1 MFSPIPL
8 AASGRHHGGMSSG
21 SVQSKTMAACALV
34 GFVGLSAFV
43 VSLTLTW
50 REEDYHVEA
59 AVRWTMAAAG
69 ALILAVTSR
78 TGHSVASGLAL
89 FVLGTGVL
97 AYPTLLGLAAAD
109 VGGRPVAVLAS
120 AGHVLPLTMV
130 QLAPVLVSGHVT
142 GRSRRGWAGVV
153 LAVAAVGAVLTGLG
167 LSVEPSGGPL
177 LAVAGLLWFGS
188 FALAPVACWTAVR
201 GTAGH
206 RRRRGIIAGLASLVP
221 VLIIVWCI
229 TLGGLGSALALG
241 GDPTIA
247 ALFLGFSVAT
257 TAWALL
263 SVAALSDDS
272 SPLLR
277 STVVVGL
284 MRAMVLAVVV
294 LVASGVALA
303 TITLLPTRE
312 AAVLIAVALT
322 VVLGWSATRVLQW
335 VAGVVDPV
343 AELRLEIE
351 RATGLLAGRHRGVA
365 ESVVRRLLGDQGAA
379 LAFSVEDGRW
389 VDVAGQVLALTPS
402 ENVVLA
408 REQDE
413 DVVLLVSGDTRAR
426 RDAAAWGDCGLV
438 LVPALMEAREAWQSG
453 RASVAAH
460 EERARLQQDLHDGLQ
475 GRLLGLALNLQM
487 SGDDIDDPV
496 ARLAISEAVSE
507 LRGAVQDVRA
517 MAGGRLPQ
525 ILVDDG
531 LGAAVR
537 AFVQPVRA
545 RIGTLDLSPDL
556 AGRRPLA
563 SVEACAYFVVGE
575 AINNAIKHAGCDR
588 IDVTIAIHD
597 DSVVVRVSDDGI
609 GGADVRLGS
618 GLRGLTERVHA
629 HGGLLI
635 VSDRE
640 ENGTLVE
647 AVLPC
652 GR

>member
-1 MFSPIPL
+1 
-8 AASGRHHGGMSSG
+8 MSSG
-21 SVQSKTMAACALV
+21 SVQQRTMAACALV
-34 GFVGLSAFV
+34 GVIGLIAFV
-43 VSLTLTW
+43 ASLTLPW
-50 REEDYHVEA
+50 QEVDYHVGA

-69 ALILAVTSR
+69 ALILAVTPR
-78 TGHSVASGLAL
+78 TTHNVASGAAL
-89 FVLGTGVL
+89 FALGTSVM

-109 VGGRPVAVLAS
+109 VGGPPMVVLAS
-120 AGHVLPLTMV
+120 AGHVVPLTMV

-142 GRSRRGWAGVV
+142 GRSRRGWACVV
-153 LAVAAVGAVLTGLG
+153 LAVAAVGAGLTGLG

-177 LAVAGLLWFGS
+177 LTVASLLWFCS
-188 FALAPVACWTAVR
+188 FTLAPVACWTAVR

-206 RRRRGIIAGLASLVP
+206 RRRRGIIAGLASLIP
-221 VLIIVWCI
+221 VLIIVWCM
-229 TLGGLGSALALG
+229 TLGGLGSALDLA
-241 GDPTIA
+241 GDPTTT
-247 ALFLGFSVAT
+247 ALFLGFSAAT
-257 TAWALL
+257 TGCALL
-263 SVAALSDDS
+263 SVAALSEGS

-284 MRAMVLAVVV
+284 MRAMVLGVVV

-303 TITLLPTRE
+303 TISLLPTRE
-312 AAVLIAVALT
+312 AAVLVAVALT

-335 VAGVVDPV
+335 AAGVVDPV

-351 RATGLLAGRHRGVA
+351 RASGLLAGRHRGVA
-365 ESVVRRLLGDQGAA
+365 ESVVRRVLGDQGAA
-379 LAFSVEDGRW
+379 LAFGVEDGRW
-389 VDVAGQVLALTPS
+389 VDVAGRVLVLTPS
-402 ENVVLA
+402 QSVVLV

-426 RDAAAWGDCGLV
+426 RDAAAWGDCALV
-438 LVPALMEAREAWQSG
+438 LGPALMEAREAWQSG
-453 RASVAAH
+453 RASVAAQ

-487 SGDDIDDPV
+487 SRADVDDPV
-496 ARLAISEAVSE
+496 ARLVISETVGE

-531 LGAAVR
+531 LEAAVR

-545 RIGTLDLSPDL
+545 RIGALDLSPDL
-556 AGRRPLA
+556 ASRRPVA
-563 SVEACAYFVVGE
+563 SVEACAYYVVGE

-588 IDVTIAIHD
+588 IDVSISTHD
-597 DSVVVRVSDDGI
+597 DSVVVRVSDDGS

-635 VSDRE
+635 VSDLE
-640 ENGTLVE
+640 ESGTLVE